1 MTSTTSLTLVHG
13 HRKSTAHR
21 IDAVHLLHRL
31 TLYSSP
37 IGSDNPYIDPSTEK
51 PTWFSQLDVRT
62 ALHVPQSTEPWTRC
76 STRGVFR
83 NRTDGS
89 ILFGD
94 PYSPPPAS
102 TDLLTRMIEY
112 TDNVII
118 GSGGL
123 DMLIPT
129 NGTLMILQQ
138 TMWQGL
144 QGFQKRPD
152 SPVSFLSRDT
162 DVMVF

>member
-1 MTSTTSLTLVHG
+1 MTSTTSLTLVRGLRESANHCIV
-13 HRKSTAHR
+13 T
-21 IDAVHLLHRL
+21 VHLLHWL

-37 IGSDNPYIDPSTEK
+37 IGSDNPYIDASTEK
-51 PTWFSQLDVRT
+51 PTWFSQPDVRT
-62 ALHVPQSTEPWTRC
+62 ALHVPQSNESWTRC

-144 QGFQKRPD
+144 QGFKKRPY
-152 SPVSFLSRDT
+152 SPVSFSFRDA